1 MFFIPGR
8 PELAEGQIDDVDDNG
23 VPRRTDEAQDAE
35 EDVDDED
42 TESEEGVDDEISAP
56 DHGVVPEGGY
66 LDVDPSLNSPMET
79 LLTMQFTE
87 RSICNDAFPHT
98 PPKSYQAQH
107 DAMVHILGFAEYDQF
122 SVKRNK
128 KSKKTH
134 AIRKAGAIKASML
147 G

>member
-8 PELAEGQIDDVDDNG
+8 PVLAEGQIDKMDDNG
-23 VPRRTDEAQDAE
+23 VPIRTDEARDRGE
-35 EDVDDED
+35 VEDNED
-42 TESEEGVDDEISAP
+42 EEGSDDDIPAP
-56 DHGVVPEGGY
+56 HHGVVPEGGDP
-66 LDVDPSLNSPMET
+66 DVDPSLHSPMRT

-98 PPKSYQAQH
+98 GPKSYQSQY
-107 DAMVHILGFAEYDQF
+107 DAIVHILGLAEDEQF

-128 KSKKTH
+128 KCKKTH
-134 AIRKAGAIKASML
+134 AMRKAGAIKASML